1 MTGNRKGKEQKRF
14 TMQQTRKRMVLRF
27 PAETVNEPITYT
39 LIRNY
44 DVMINILN
52 ADITHGKEGNLLI
65 EISGEKENVSA
76 AMVYL
81 EKKQVD
87 ISPVVKTIL
96 FNEHACIHCGA
107 CSSVCFPGAL
117 EMDPGSRQLQFTPE
131 KCVACELCIRA
142 CPLQLFELNFGV
154 N

>member
-1 MTGNRKGKEQKRF
+1 
-14 TMQQTRKRMVLRF
+14 MVLRF
-27 PAETVNEPITYT
+27 PADTVNEPITYI
-39 LIRNY
+39 LIKEY
-44 DVMINILN
+44 DVQINILN

-65 EISGEKENVSA
+65 EMAGQEENVNEA
-76 AMVYL
+76 LVYL
-81 EKKQVD
+81 ESKLVE
-87 ISPVVKTIL
+87 ISAVIKTIL
-96 FNEHACIHCGA
+96 FNESACIHCGA

-117 EMDPGSRQLQFTPE
+117 DMDPESRKLQFVPD

>member
-1 MTGNRKGKEQKRF
+1 MKKA
-14 TMQQTRKRMVLRF
+14 RKRMVLRF

-39 LIRNY
+39 LIKEY
-44 DVMINILN
+44 DVLINILN

-65 EISGEKENVSA
+65 EMAGLESNLDEA
-76 AMVYL
+76 LVYL
-81 EKKQVD
+81 ENKHVE

-96 FNEHACIHCGA
+96 FSEESCIHCGA
-107 CSSVCFPGAL
+107 CSSVCFPDAL
-117 EMDPGSRQLQFTPE
+117 NMNRTSGKLEFIPE

-154 N
+154 NQFPVE

>member
-1 MTGNRKGKEQKRF
+1 MARKKQRL
-14 TMQQTRKRMVLRF
+14 VLRF
-27 PAETVNEPITYT
+27 PADSVGDPITYT
-39 LIRNY
+39 LIKTY

-52 ADITHGKEGNLLI
+52 ADITHGREGNLLI
-65 EISGEKENVSA
+65 EISGEKESVDG
-76 AMVYL
+76 AMSYL
-81 EKKQVD
+81 ESINVG

-96 FNEHACIHCGA
+96 FKQSECIHCGA

-117 EMDPGSRQLQFTPE
+117 EMDTESRELRFTPE
-131 KCVACELCIRA
+131 KCVACELCIKA

>member
-1 MTGNRKGKEQKRF
+1 
-14 TMQQTRKRMVLRF
+14 MVLRF
-27 PAETVNEPITYT
+27 PADTVNEPITYI
-39 LIRNY
+39 LIKEY
-44 DVMINILN
+44 DVQINILN

-65 EISGEKENVSA
+65 EMSGQEENVNEA
-76 AMVYL
+76 IVYL
-81 EKKQVD
+81 ESKLVE
-87 ISPVVKTIL
+87 ISPVIKTIL
-96 FNEHACIHCGA
+96 FNEAACIHCGA

-117 EMDPGSRQLQFTPE
+117 DMDPESRKLQFVPD

>member
-1 MTGNRKGKEQKRF
+1 
-14 TMQQTRKRMVLRF
+14 MVLRF
-27 PAETVNEPITYT
+27 PADSVNEPITYN
-39 LIRNY
+39 LIKEY
-44 DVMINILN
+44 DVLINILN

-65 EISGEKENVSA
+65 EMVGDKGNVDKA
-76 AMVYL
+76 VIYL
-81 EKKQVD
+81 GKKKVE

-96 FNEHACIHCGA
+96 FTESACIHCGA

-117 EMDPGSRQLQFTPE
+117 EMDPGSRELQFLPE
-131 KCVACELCIRA
+131 KCVACELCIKA

>member
-1 MTGNRKGKEQKRF
+1 
-14 TMQQTRKRMVLRF
+14 MVLRF
-27 PAETVNEPITYT
+27 PADTVNEPITYN
-39 LIRNY
+39 LIKEY
-44 DVMINILN
+44 DVLINILN

-65 EISGEKENVSA
+65 EMIGESVNVDK

-81 EKKQVD
+81 ESKKVE

-96 FNEHACIHCGA
+96 FNESACIHCGA

-117 EMDPGSRQLQFTPE
+117 EMDLSSRKLQFLPD

>member
-1 MTGNRKGKEQKRF
+1 MARTKR
-14 TMQQTRKRMVLRF
+14 RMVLRF
-27 PAETVNEPITYT
+27 PADSVNEPITYN
-39 LIRNY
+39 LIKEY
-44 DVMINILN
+44 DVLINILN

-65 EISGEKENVSA
+65 EMVGDKGNVDKA
-76 AMVYL
+76 VIYL
-81 EKKQVD
+81 GKKKVE

-96 FNEHACIHCGA
+96 FTESACIHCGA

-117 EMDPGSRQLQFTPE
+117 EMDPDSRELQFLPE
-131 KCVACELCIRA
+131 KCVACELCIKA

>member
-1 MTGNRKGKEQKRF
+1 MARTKR
-14 TMQQTRKRMVLRF
+14 RMVLRF
-27 PAETVNEPITYT
+27 PADSVNEPITYT
-39 LIRNY
+39 LIKEY
-44 DVMINILN
+44 DVLINILN

-65 EISGEKENVSA
+65 EMAGDKGNVDKA
-76 AMVYL
+76 VIYL
-81 EKKQVD
+81 ENKQVE

-96 FNEHACIHCGA
+96 FTESACIHCGA

-117 EMDPGSRQLQFTPE
+117 EMDPDSRELQFLPE
-131 KCVACELCIRA
+131 KCVACELCIKA

>member
-1 MTGNRKGKEQKRF
+1 MKRVK
-14 TMQQTRKRMVLRF
+14 KRLVLRF
-27 PAETVNEPITYT
+27 PAENVNEPITYV
-39 LIRNY
+39 LIKEY
-44 DVMINILN
+44 DVKVNILN

-65 EISGEKENVSA
+65 EMSGLQEKVDEA
-76 AMVYL
+76 LIYL
-81 EKKQVD
+81 ENKHVQ

-96 FNEHACIHCGA
+96 FNESDCIHCGA

-117 EMDPGSRQLQFTPE
+117 QIKESNRKIHFSPE
-131 KCVACELCIRA
+131 KCVACELCIKA